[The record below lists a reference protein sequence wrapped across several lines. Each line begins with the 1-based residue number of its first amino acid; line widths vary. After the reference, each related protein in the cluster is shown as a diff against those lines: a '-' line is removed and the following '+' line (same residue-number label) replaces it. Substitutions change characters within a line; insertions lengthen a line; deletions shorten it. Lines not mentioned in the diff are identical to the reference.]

1 MRPFSFCLP
10 LCFLLIL
17 GAPGAALAGEPPA
30 GSTER
35 VVGLI
40 CNAGARA
47 ADASTNTSMNAANEP
62 PAWLLLASAVLL
74 LGAGRLAGRP

>member
-17 GAPGAALAGEPPA
+17 GAPGAVAGEPPA
-30 GSTER
+30 GRAER
-35 VVGLI
+35 VIGRA
-40 CNAGARA
+40 CDAGARA
-47 ADASTNTSMNAANEP
+47 ADASTHAADEP
-62 PAWLLLASAVLL
+62 PAWLLLASAVVL